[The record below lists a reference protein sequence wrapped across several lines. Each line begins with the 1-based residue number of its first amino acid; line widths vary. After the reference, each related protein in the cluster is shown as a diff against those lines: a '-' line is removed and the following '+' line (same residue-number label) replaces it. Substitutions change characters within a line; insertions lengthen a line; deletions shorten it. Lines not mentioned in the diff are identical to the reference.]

1 MYLVCDQASGAQTC
15 TYENE
20 HDDLIEGFM
29 SLAWIQVLATQVVC
43 AVEVK
48 AKIQDCACTS
58 VALLLSIT
66 LFARRACARLPCPFH
81 CSQRRIFYCSACRKR
96 LGSLRCLCS
105 PFRLGHIYNHND
117 VVQIPAPTS
126 TTAESIVQRQQP
138 VLLES
143 TRWLQ

>member
-1 MYLVCDQASGAQTC
+1 MYLVCDRASGAQTC

-58 VALLLSIT
+58 VALVLSIT
-66 LFARRACARLPCPFH
+66 LSARRACASSMSIPLFSASYFLLFGLPQTPRGYEMLMFV
-81 CSQRRIFYCSACRKR
+81 F
-96 LGSLRCLCS
+96 
-105 PFRLGHIYNHND
+105 
-117 VVQIPAPTS
+117 
-126 TTAESIVQRQQP
+126 
-138 VLLES
+138 
-143 TRWLQ
+143 